1 MKTFVGVSRIGN
13 GRQGLT
19 VVLTELLLWRERL
32 SLSGWVRISPRLIG
46 LVSAIDS
53 IFASSSMAGTRI
65 H

>member
-32 SLSGWVRISPRLIG
+32 SLSGWVRVSPRLIG